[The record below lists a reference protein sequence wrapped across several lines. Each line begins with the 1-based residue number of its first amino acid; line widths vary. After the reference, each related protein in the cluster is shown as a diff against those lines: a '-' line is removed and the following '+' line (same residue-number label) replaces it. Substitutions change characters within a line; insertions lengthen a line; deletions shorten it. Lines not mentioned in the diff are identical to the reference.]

1 LKGEVEM
8 PDNMLKELSIRMEK
22 VVSHLKEELVALRT
36 ARAHPALV
44 EGINVEYYGS
54 TMPIKQ
60 LATVTVPEPRQLMI
74 IPWDKSAV
82 KVIEKAIMAS
92 SLGVTPQSD
101 GESIRLTLPELTR
114 ERRTELV
121 KLVRRHAED
130 ARVAIRNLRRNA
142 LEDAKKKEKDGEI
155 TEDDLK
161 RYREEIQNITDEFIK
176 KVDQVME
183 EKEKEIMEE

>member
-1 LKGEVEM
+1 
-8 PDNMLKELSIRMEK
+8 
-22 VVSHLKEELVALRT
+22 
-36 ARAHPALV
+36 
-44 EGINVEYYGS
+44 
-54 TMPIKQ
+54 
-60 LATVTVPEPRQLMI
+60 MI
-74 IPWDKSAV
+74 IPWDKSAM
-82 KVIEKAIMAS
+82 KAIEKAIMAS

>member
-1 LKGEVEM
+1 M

-22 VVSHLKEELVALRT
+22 VVSHLREELVALRT

-82 KVIEKAIMAS
+82 KAIEKAIMAS

-142 LEDAKKKEKDGEI
+142 LEDVKKKEKDGEI

>member
-1 LKGEVEM
+1 MKGEVEM

-22 VVSHLKEELVALRT
+22 VVSHLREELVALRT

-44 EGINVEYYGS
+44 EGINVEYYGN

-60 LATVTVPEPRQLMI
+60 LATVAVPEPRQLMI

>member
-1 LKGEVEM
+1 
-8 PDNMLKELSIRMEK
+8 MLI
-22 VVSHLKEELVALRT
+22 LREHDAHKT
-36 ARAHPALV
+36 AGYGHCSRA
-44 EGINVEYYGS
+44 
-54 TMPIKQ
+54 Q
-60 LATVTVPEPRQLMI
+60 QLMI

-82 KVIEKAIMAS
+82 KAIEKAIMAS
-92 SLGVTPQSD
+92 SLGITPQSD
-101 GESIRLTLPELTR
+101 GESIRLTLELTR

-121 KLVRRHAED
+121 KIVRRHAED

>member
-60 LATVTVPEPRQLMI
+60 LATVAVPEPRQLMI